1 MAATWALATG
11 GGALAQT
18 APAATAVAPA
28 ATPAPAK
35 PDVVRI
41 VRMKLSAADLASAAA
56 WTEDYKR
63 DWGADSTWL
72 DARAWLARGA
82 WMLRQPD
89 EALAFAREVRA
100 AIGEPKPESLIA
112 FGAALEVEGR
122 VRAEREG
129 NAAGA
134 AFFKDAAGLS
144 ADVSFR
150 SRMWKNVNRLELVGQ
165 SAPALATGEF
175 VGEKPAPLA
184 SLRGRPVLLY
194 FWADGCGD
202 CKASAPTLA
211 RVRETFGPRGLA
223 MIAPTRLYGPGRE
236 GKPATPAEEKA
247 GIAAALATTYAG
259 LPGLPV
265 PIDTD
270 TMVRWGAS
278 ATPTFALVDRD
289 GIVRLYEPTRLTY
302 DALAAAI
309 APLLAPTN
317 VATPAAPTT
326 AGQRPAAT
334 GQEKTIGVGRDGS

>member
-1 MAATWALATG
+1 MTTGAATV
-11 GGALAQT
+11 LAQ
-18 APAATAVAPA
+18 APA

-41 VRMKLSAADLASAAA
+41 VRMKLSAADLASAEA

-63 DWGADSTWL
+63 EYGADTAWL

-82 WMLRQPD
+82 WMLREP
-89 EALAFAREVRA
+89 EKALAFAREVRA
-100 AIGEPKPESLIA
+100 AIGTPGAESLIA

-129 NAAGA
+129 SAAGA
-134 AFFKDAAGLS
+134 RFFKEAAQLS
-144 ADVSFR
+144 PELSFR
-150 SRMWKNVNRLELVGQ
+150 SRMWKNVNRLELVGRPAPELAV
-165 SAPALATGEF
+165 SDFVGGEPPALA
-175 VGEKPAPLA
+175 A
-184 SLRGRPVLLY
+184 LRGRPVLLY

-223 MIAPTRLYGPGRE
+223 IIAPTRLYGPGRD

-259 LPGLPV
+259 LPGLPA
-265 PIDTD
+265 PTDTE
-270 TMVRWGAS
+270 TMVRYGAS
-278 ATPTFALVDRD
+278 ATPTFALVDRN
-289 GIVRLYEPTRLTY
+289 GIVRLYEPTRLTF

-309 APLLAPTN
+309 EPLLSSA
-317 VATPAAPTT
+317 
-326 AGQRPAAT
+326 
-334 GQEKTIGVGRDGS
+334 E

>member
-1 MAATWALATG
+1 VAASWVLATG
-11 GGALAQT
+11 GGVLAQT
-18 APAATAVAPA
+18 APAGAAAPA
-28 ATPAPAK
+28 SAPAPAK

-41 VRMKLSAADLASAAA
+41 VRMKLSAADLASAEA
-56 WTEDYKR
+56 WTEDYRR
-63 DWGADSTWL
+63 DWGADATWL

-89 EALAFAREVRA
+89 KALAIAREVRA
-100 AIGEPKPESLIA
+100 AIGTPGAESLIA

-129 NAAGA
+129 AAAGA
-134 AFFKDAAGLS
+134 AFFKEAAKL
-144 ADVSFR
+144 APDVSFR
-150 SRMWKNVNRLELVGQ
+150 SRMWKSVNRLELVGQ
-165 SAPALATGEF
+165 SAPELATGEF
-175 VGEKPAPLA
+175 VGEKPAPLV

-194 FWADGCGD
+194 FWANGCGD
-202 CKASAPTLA
+202 CKSSAPTLA

-223 MIAPTRLYGPGRE
+223 IIAPTRLYGPGRD

-247 GIAAALATTYAG
+247 AIAAALATTYAG

-265 PIDTD
+265 PIDTE

-289 GIVRLYEPTRLTY
+289 GIVRLFEPTRLTG

-309 APLLAPTN
+309 APLLAPT
-317 VATPAAPTT
+317 T
-326 AGQRPAAT
+326 
-334 GQEKTIGVGRDGS
+334 S

>member
-1 MAATWALATG
+1 MMPNRRAAARTAAGIATAWIIATAA
-11 GGALAQT
+11 GASAQSV
-18 APAATAVAPA
+18 APAPALVQEPA

-41 VRMKLSAADLASAAA
+41 VRMKLSAADLASAEA

-63 DWGADSTWL
+63 DYGADTAWL

-82 WMLRQPD
+82 WMLREP
-89 EALAFAREVRA
+89 EKTLAFAREVRA
-100 AIGEPKPESLIA
+100 AVGQPKPEMLTA

-122 VRAEREG
+122 VHAEREG
-129 NAAGA
+129 RGAGA
-134 AFFKDAAGLS
+134 AFFKEAAKLS
-144 ADVSFR
+144 PDVSFR

-165 SAPALATGEF
+165 
-175 VGEKPAPLA
+175 PAPELETTDFAGAKPPVLA
-184 SLRGRPVLLY
+184 ALRGRPVLLY

-202 CKASAPTLA
+202 CRASAATLA
-211 RVRETFGPRGLA
+211 RIRETFVPRGMA
-223 MIAPTRLYGPGRE
+223 MIAPTRLYGPGRD

-259 LPGLPV
+259 LPGLPA
-265 PIDTD
+265 PIDTE

-302 DALAAAI
+302 DAIAAAI
-309 APLLAPTN
+309 EPLLSSA
-317 VATPAAPTT
+317 
-326 AGQRPAAT
+326 
-334 GQEKTIGVGRDGS
+334 E